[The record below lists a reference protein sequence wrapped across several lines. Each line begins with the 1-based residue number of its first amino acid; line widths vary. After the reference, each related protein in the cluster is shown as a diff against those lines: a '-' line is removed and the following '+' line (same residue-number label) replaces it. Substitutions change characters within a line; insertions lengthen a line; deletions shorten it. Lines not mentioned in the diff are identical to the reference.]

1 MKFDR
6 KTSRSNSSSQE
17 NKIKFF
23 KPGKN
28 EGTIKSVEL
37 KQNKNKDN
45 MFQMVIEGENGE
57 KGYYFLT
64 FGNDYTEDNL
74 NYLLTS
80 IEDHGYS
87 IPDMNFWFNRETAD
101 FLEEKEIYFNVE
113 DEKINGKTMYNI
125 KRILLLSE
133 FEGEDSGESF
143 EDDYDPFSN
152 ED

>member
-1 MKFDR
+1 MTD
-6 KTSRSNSSSQE
+6 SRVFISEADAYLFGQGTHYDIYKKLGAHPSQ
-17 NKIKFF
+17 
-23 KPGKN
+23 
-28 EGTIKSVEL
+28 
-37 KQNKNKDN
+37 
-45 MFQMVIEGENGE
+45 ENGE

-101 FLEEKEIYFNVE
+101 FLEGKEIYFNVE